1 MTLDGKTLA
10 IVALCVFLIYIF
22 FIKPKTVTSSFTL
35 EGAPYTPDDAP
46 PAATE
51 SMMSPSGGSPDSLP
65 AGMLPKEVPVSED
78 FSQFSTD
85 TIMANQNYLDPRNMI
100 GYPETIGGTLRNA
113 NWQIRS
119 EPPNPRDPVSIFNLS
134 TIVPE
139 QMRPSFEIQDAD
151 YK

>member
-1 MTLDGKTLA
+1 MNGKNLA
-10 IVALCVFLIYIF
+10 IIALVIVVVYVF
-22 FIKPKTVTSSFTL
+22 FIKPKTVKSSFTL
-35 EGAPYTPDDAP
+35 EGAPFSSDSAAP
-46 PAATE
+46 NVTE
-51 SMMSPSGGSPDSLP
+51 SSPMLTQSNTLP
-65 AGMLPKEVPVSED
+65 SGMLPKEIPVTED

-85 TIMANQNYLDPRNMI
+85 TILGNQNYLDPRNMI
-100 GYPETIGGTLRNA
+100 GYPETVGGTLRNA

-139 QMRPSFEIQDAD
+139 QMRPLFEIQDSD

>member
-1 MTLDGKTLA
+1 M
-10 IVALCVFLIYIF
+10 
-22 FIKPKTVTSSFTL
+22 
-35 EGAPYTPDDAP
+35 
-46 PAATE
+46 
-51 SMMSPSGGSPDSLP
+51 
-65 AGMLPKEVPVSED
+65 ED

-85 TIMANQNYLDPRNMI
+85 AILSNQNYLDPRNMI
-100 GYPETIGGTLRNA
+100 GYPETVGGTLRNA

-139 QMRPSFEIQDAD
+139 QMRPMFEIQDSD

>member
-10 IVALCVFLIYIF
+10 IIALAVFLIYIF
-22 FIKPKTVTSSFTL
+22 FIKPKTVKSSFVL
-35 EGAPYTPDDAP
+35 EGAPYQSDDAP
-46 PAATE
+46 PAVSEGA
-51 SMMSPSGGSPDSLP
+51 SPDSLP

-85 TIMANQNYLDPRNMI
+85 TILANQNYLDPRNMI

-139 QMRPSFEIQDAD
+139 QMRPLFEIQDSD